1 VPVSNSISDVRDYY
15 RSILPFYEKESVSRA
30 HLAFWRE
37 LARELAPARILEL
50 GAGFGRITAALSTVA
65 PCVGVDVSFE
75 MLATARRRRGTSRAR
90 FAAADIR
97 RPIAREAFDLIV
109 APGDPISHATTL
121 SERRAILRSA
131 AAALTPGGRLVVEG
145 LYRRRGQV
153 AMPVRR
159 VRHATGVLLIEE
171 AWFPLGV
178 RNLWHARYGYR
189 DRDGDGVDKRASAA
203 FLARSWDPATV
214 RGVFASAGLSVRSL
228 WGDFDRRPFTA
239 AAPRI
244 VIVASRSRP
253 SGARRARP

>member
-131 AAALTPGGRLVVEG
+131 AAALTTGGRLVVEG